1 MGIVWWSGYLETNIN
16 VKTMD
21 KIKTTHVGSLP
32 RSKKLSEILFK
43 KDKNELF
50 DQGELDKIIEEDVN
64 KIVKKQIDIGIDIIS
79 DGEMSKIS
87 YATYVKD
94 RLHGFS
100 GESERRA
107 PKDLDDFPSYKEKIA
122 KSGGTPTYTRPCCTA
137 DLKIKDTK
145 SLTKDISNLK
155 SALKKNNH
163 SQGFINSASP
173 GVISNF
179 LPNKFYKNDDK
190 YLEALSKMMKTEYDE
205 ITKNDLLLQIDCPD
219 LALARHM
226 TFKNVSDEEFLVRA
240 EKQIECLNEAIK
252 DIDASKLRMHI
263 CWGNYEGPHI
273 HDIGLEKILPIALK
287 ANIQTYLIEASNP
300 RHAHEWQVFENIK
313 LPNDKVIVPGVI
325 DSTSNFIEHEEL
337 VKNRIIQYSKVI
349 DKNQLMAGSDCGF
362 STFAGFGNVDENI
375 VYKKFESLVAGAEL
389 ASNAI

>member
-1 MGIVWWSGYLETNIN
+1 METNIN

-64 KIVKKQIDIGIDIIS
+64 KIVKKQIDIGIDIVS

-137 DLKIKDTK
+137 ELKIKDTK

-163 SQGFINSASP
+163 PQGFINSASP

-179 LPNKFYKNDDK
+179 LPNKFYKNDDD
-190 YLEALSKMMKTEYDE
+190 YLEALSNMMKTEYDE

-325 DSTSNFIEHEEL
+325 DSTSNFVEHEEL

-349 DKNQLMAGSDCGF
+349 NKDQLMAGSDCGF

>member
-1 MGIVWWSGYLETNIN
+1 MG
-16 VKTMD
+16 

-43 KDKNELF
+43 KDKNEQF
-50 DQGELDKIIEEDVN
+50 NQDELDKIIEEEVN

-163 SQGFINSASP
+163 SQAFINSASP

-179 LPNKFYKNDDK
+179 LPNKFYKNDDD
-190 YLEALSKMMKTEYDE
+190 YLQILSKMMKSEYEE
-205 ITKNDLLLQIDCPD
+205 ITNNDLLLQIDCPD

-252 DIDASKLRMHI
+252 DIDSTKLRIHI

-287 ANIQTYLIEASNP
+287 ANVQTYLIEASNP
-300 RHAHEWQVFENIK
+300 RHAHEWKVFENIK

-325 DSTSNFIEHEEL
+325 DSTSNFVEHEEL

-349 DKNQLMAGSDCGF
+349 DKEKLMAGSDCGF
-362 STFAGFGNVDENI
+362 STFAGFGNIDENI

>member
-1 MGIVWWSGYLETNIN
+1 
-16 VKTMD
+16 MD

-32 RSKKLSEILFK
+32 RSKKLSDILFK

-50 DQGELDKIIEEDVN
+50 DQEELDKIIEEDVN
-64 KIVKKQIDIGIDIIS
+64 KVVKKQIDIGIDIIS

-179 LPNKFYKNDDK
+179 LPNKFYKNDDD

-349 DKNQLMAGSDCGF
+349 DKDQLMAGSDCGF

>member
-1 MGIVWWSGYLETNIN
+1 
-16 VKTMD
+16 MD

-32 RSKKLSEILFK
+32 RSKRLSEILFK

-179 LPNKFYKNDDK
+179 LPNKFYKNDDD
-190 YLEALSKMMKTEYDE
+190 YLEALSKIMKTEYDE

-313 LPNDKVIVPGVI
+313 LPSDKVIVPGVI
-325 DSTSNFIEHEEL
+325 DSTSNFVEHEEL

-362 STFAGFGNVDENI
+362 STFAGFGNVDESI

>member
-1 MGIVWWSGYLETNIN
+1 
-16 VKTMD
+16 MD

-179 LPNKFYKNDDK
+179 LPNKFYKNDDD
-190 YLEALSKMMKTEYDE
+190 YLDALSKMMKTEYDE
-205 ITKNDLLLQIDCPD
+205 ITNNDLLLQIDCPD

-252 DIDASKLRMHI
+252 DIDASKLRIHI